1 MWLACHWTG
10 WFYISDLGRRPSRH
24 GGLLESS
31 GWRNTKPFSKGG
43 HEWSRRVTTSDPC
56 SDCSVGLWKV
66 TSHKYV
72 LQLVHNLPSDFPD
85 SKAPCFGIW
94 RFRNVYLE
102 PRSMFPELISCRVAD
117 QRTIMNGISIS
128 DDRDPSK
135 PQCLLSHY
143 FWWNQLA
150 WNRQKG
156 CGIEWPAWIEI
167 LEFIAS
173 RIWRFPLLPGS
184 ATVTLI
190 ALTVSLSTPRSF
202 CHL

>member
-94 RFRNVYLE
+94 RFRKHPTFWDIPQGTYTWSLEACFPNWFPAVLRTNEPSWMASVSQMIGTHQSRNVCCHITSGGINWLE
-102 PRSMFPELISCRVAD
+102 IGRKDVELND
-117 QRTIMNGISIS
+117 
-128 DDRDPSK
+128 
-135 PQCLLSHY
+135 LLELKYWS
-143 FWWNQLA
+143 
-150 WNRQKG
+150 
-156 CGIEWPAWIEI
+156 
-167 LEFIAS
+167 S
-173 RIWRFPLLPGS
+173 
-184 ATVTLI
+184 
-190 ALTVSLSTPRSF
+190 
-202 CHL
+202 